1 MKRYVTIKNFR
12 NINPVIINEEASDK
26 EKEDEVKYGR
36 LYLNGDIGQGG
47 LISIIGANGT
57 GKSNILSAVE
67 KAFKGGID
75 DKRDNPKI
83 DDFLECKP
91 ELEIFIETDSGNI
104 YIGKIE
110 NDKLV
115 WKLEKINDLTNIIYN
130 ILIKNKELEK
140 IYSEML
146 FDDEEINRYIINYL
160 RKIYYQDEYTYIDKG
175 KFLKCLLDSDYYN
188 INDFYKKYEFN
199 IQKAYRDIE
208 NNIIDPNDEFINNIM
223 KYDCELE
230 ITSVYVHNKLNIKN
244 EELTINKDN
253 VKNSSF
259 LYSLFKSTSNME
271 TYKYLINNYD
281 YIVSDVSFSKQKENE
296 INRLFED
303 TISKRFNE
311 LYKSNNDYVF
321 KIILETNYI
330 RIYFETKNGL
340 TNLDNESD
348 GFNWFFSLFFNTIN
362 PNELK
367 KGDIIIIDEPEQH
380 LSVPLIKE
388 LRKFLKQFAKDNGIT
403 IITSI
408 QIPYFADINYLDEL
422 KIVEL
427 KQNGVG
433 VKIENDFSAT
443 YGKVDSLEKI
453 INAFGVKHIDITR
466 DTRIIYVEG
475 ITDYNYLTAFKL
487 LLEHIENKEIN
498 IAFMPINGVGRP
510 NDERQKNDIIK
521 SLSQLSKN
529 PILLIDGDNSAD
541 QFTELAK
548 NTNLRIT
555 QLKDIN
561 PNFITIED
569 LFDYKDKQ
577 TYKINKNNKDAL
589 ASALFK
595 NNIIDYYEN
604 KLISQTT
611 INNFFGVINKYSH
624 IGDNQ

>member
-1 MKRYVTIKNFR
+1 M
-12 NINPVIINEEASDK
+12 
-26 EKEDEVKYGR
+26 
-36 LYLNGDIGQGG
+36 
-47 LISIIGANGT
+47 ISIIGANGT

-188 INDFYKKYEFN
+188 INNFYKKYEFN

-259 LYSLFKSTSNME
+259 LYSLFKSTNNME

-296 INRLFED
+296 INKLFED
-303 TISKRFNE
+303 TISKIFNK

-321 KIILETNYI
+321 KIILETNCI
-330 RIYFETKNGL
+330 RVYFETKNGL
-340 TNLDNESD
+340 TNL
-348 GFNWFFSLFFNTIN
+348 
-362 PNELK
+362 
-367 KGDIIIIDEPEQH
+367 
-380 LSVPLIKE
+380 
-388 LRKFLKQFAKDNGIT
+388 
-403 IITSI
+403 
-408 QIPYFADINYLDEL
+408 
-422 KIVEL
+422 
-427 KQNGVG
+427 
-433 VKIENDFSAT
+433 
-443 YGKVDSLEKI
+443 
-453 INAFGVKHIDITR
+453 
-466 DTRIIYVEG
+466 
-475 ITDYNYLTAFKL
+475 
-487 LLEHIENKEIN
+487 
-498 IAFMPINGVGRP
+498 
-510 NDERQKNDIIK
+510 
-521 SLSQLSKN
+521 
-529 PILLIDGDNSAD
+529 
-541 QFTELAK
+541 
-548 NTNLRIT
+548 
-555 QLKDIN
+555 
-561 PNFITIED
+561 
-569 LFDYKDKQ
+569 
-577 TYKINKNNKDAL
+577 
-589 ASALFK
+589 
-595 NNIIDYYEN
+595 
-604 KLISQTT
+604 
-611 INNFFGVINKYSH
+611 
-624 IGDNQ
+624 

>member
-1 MKRYVTIKNFR
+1 M
-12 NINPVIINEEASDK
+12 
-26 EKEDEVKYGR
+26 
-36 LYLNGDIGQGG
+36 
-47 LISIIGANGT
+47 ISIIGANGT

-188 INDFYKKYEFN
+188 INNFYKKYEFN

-259 LYSLFKSTSNME
+259 LYSLFKSTNNME

-281 YIVSDVSFSKQKENE
+281 YIVSDVSFSKQKEND
-296 INRLFED
+296 INKLFED
-303 TISKRFNE
+303 TISKSFNK

-321 KIILETNYI
+321 KIILETNCI
-330 RIYFETKNGL
+330 RVYFETKNGL
-340 TNLDNESD
+340 TNL
-348 GFNWFFSLFFNTIN
+348 
-362 PNELK
+362 
-367 KGDIIIIDEPEQH
+367 
-380 LSVPLIKE
+380 
-388 LRKFLKQFAKDNGIT
+388 
-403 IITSI
+403 
-408 QIPYFADINYLDEL
+408 
-422 KIVEL
+422 
-427 KQNGVG
+427 
-433 VKIENDFSAT
+433 
-443 YGKVDSLEKI
+443 
-453 INAFGVKHIDITR
+453 
-466 DTRIIYVEG
+466 
-475 ITDYNYLTAFKL
+475 
-487 LLEHIENKEIN
+487 
-498 IAFMPINGVGRP
+498 
-510 NDERQKNDIIK
+510 
-521 SLSQLSKN
+521 
-529 PILLIDGDNSAD
+529 
-541 QFTELAK
+541 
-548 NTNLRIT
+548 
-555 QLKDIN
+555 
-561 PNFITIED
+561 
-569 LFDYKDKQ
+569 
-577 TYKINKNNKDAL
+577 
-589 ASALFK
+589 
-595 NNIIDYYEN
+595 
-604 KLISQTT
+604 
-611 INNFFGVINKYSH
+611 
-624 IGDNQ
+624 

>member
-1 MKRYVTIKNFR
+1 M
-12 NINPVIINEEASDK
+12 
-26 EKEDEVKYGR
+26 
-36 LYLNGDIGQGG
+36 
-47 LISIIGANGT
+47 ISIIGANGT

-75 DKRDNPKI
+75 DKSDNPKI

-188 INDFYKKYEFN
+188 INNFYKKYEFN

-259 LYSLFKSTSNME
+259 LYSLFKSTNNME

-296 INRLFED
+296 INKLFED
-303 TISKRFNE
+303 TISKSFNK

-321 KIILETNYI
+321 KIILETNCI
-330 RIYFETKNGL
+330 RVYFETKNGL
-340 TNLDNESD
+340 TNL
-348 GFNWFFSLFFNTIN
+348 
-362 PNELK
+362 
-367 KGDIIIIDEPEQH
+367 
-380 LSVPLIKE
+380 
-388 LRKFLKQFAKDNGIT
+388 
-403 IITSI
+403 
-408 QIPYFADINYLDEL
+408 
-422 KIVEL
+422 
-427 KQNGVG
+427 
-433 VKIENDFSAT
+433 
-443 YGKVDSLEKI
+443 
-453 INAFGVKHIDITR
+453 
-466 DTRIIYVEG
+466 
-475 ITDYNYLTAFKL
+475 
-487 LLEHIENKEIN
+487 
-498 IAFMPINGVGRP
+498 
-510 NDERQKNDIIK
+510 
-521 SLSQLSKN
+521 
-529 PILLIDGDNSAD
+529 
-541 QFTELAK
+541 
-548 NTNLRIT
+548 
-555 QLKDIN
+555 
-561 PNFITIED
+561 
-569 LFDYKDKQ
+569 
-577 TYKINKNNKDAL
+577 
-589 ASALFK
+589 
-595 NNIIDYYEN
+595 
-604 KLISQTT
+604 
-611 INNFFGVINKYSH
+611 
-624 IGDNQ
+624 

>member
-1 MKRYVTIKNFR
+1 M
-12 NINPVIINEEASDK
+12 
-26 EKEDEVKYGR
+26 
-36 LYLNGDIGQGG
+36 
-47 LISIIGANGT
+47 ISIIGANGT

-188 INDFYKKYEFN
+188 INNFYKKYEFN

-259 LYSLFKSTSNME
+259 LYSLFKSTNNME

-296 INRLFED
+296 INKLFED
-303 TISKRFNE
+303 TISKSFNK

-321 KIILETNYI
+321 KIILETNCI
-330 RIYFETKNGL
+330 RVYFETKNGL
-340 TNLDNESD
+340 TNL
-348 GFNWFFSLFFNTIN
+348 
-362 PNELK
+362 
-367 KGDIIIIDEPEQH
+367 
-380 LSVPLIKE
+380 
-388 LRKFLKQFAKDNGIT
+388 
-403 IITSI
+403 
-408 QIPYFADINYLDEL
+408 
-422 KIVEL
+422 
-427 KQNGVG
+427 
-433 VKIENDFSAT
+433 
-443 YGKVDSLEKI
+443 
-453 INAFGVKHIDITR
+453 
-466 DTRIIYVEG
+466 
-475 ITDYNYLTAFKL
+475 
-487 LLEHIENKEIN
+487 
-498 IAFMPINGVGRP
+498 
-510 NDERQKNDIIK
+510 
-521 SLSQLSKN
+521 
-529 PILLIDGDNSAD
+529 
-541 QFTELAK
+541 
-548 NTNLRIT
+548 
-555 QLKDIN
+555 
-561 PNFITIED
+561 
-569 LFDYKDKQ
+569 
-577 TYKINKNNKDAL
+577 
-589 ASALFK
+589 
-595 NNIIDYYEN
+595 
-604 KLISQTT
+604 
-611 INNFFGVINKYSH
+611 
-624 IGDNQ
+624 